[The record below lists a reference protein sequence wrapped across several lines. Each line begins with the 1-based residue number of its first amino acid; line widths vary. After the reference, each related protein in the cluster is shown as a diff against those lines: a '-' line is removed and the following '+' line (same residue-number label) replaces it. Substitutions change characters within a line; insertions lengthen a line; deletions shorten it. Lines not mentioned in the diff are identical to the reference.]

1 MRKREVAEL
10 ATEMVLV
17 LSRVPE
23 DVYQREKIMV
33 LLNSERSITKDCWK
47 QIFSAAE
54 QRRPLLLECKG
65 RHHAEARRYQ
75 PDFKR
80 VCEEIPDKQERFG
93 KAVQYGGV
101 PGLSSNDDLYW
112 LKNDDL
118 QKLHPERIHPA
129 KQ

>member
-1 MRKREVAEL
+1 MSNTEVVEL

-23 DVYQREKIMV
+23 DVYQREKAMV

-65 RHHAEARRYQ
+65 
-75 PDFKR
+75 
-80 VCEEIPDKQERFG
+80 V
-93 KAVQYGGV
+93 
-101 PGLSSNDDLYW
+101 
-112 LKNDDL
+112 
-118 QKLHPERIHPA
+118 
-129 KQ
+129 